1 MITEKMQNAFLAQ
14 INKELFSEY
23 LYLSMKAY
31 FASLNLKGFVNWLD
45 IQVQEER
52 AHAMG
57 MYDYIIERGGKITL
71 DAIEK
76 PKTDWKS
83 PLDAFKDVVAHEQY
97 ITSQINVLYDVADS
111 EKDRAAQLFLN
122 WYVKEQ
128 VEEEA
133 SAGDILAHLELIK
146 DDTKALLD
154 LDKELSARVFN
165 PPVIG

>member
-1 MITEKMQNAFLAQ
+1 MITEKMQKAFLAQ

-31 FASLNLKGFVNWLD
+31 FANLNLKGFVNWLS
-45 IQVQEER
+45 IQVQEEH

-57 MYDYIIERGGKITL
+57 MFDYVIERGGKIEL
-71 DAIEK
+71 EAIEK
-76 PKTDWKS
+76 PKCNWSS
-83 PLDAFKDVVAHEQY
+83 PLEAFKDVVNHEQY
-97 ITSQINVLYDVADS
+97 ITSQINALYDVADE

-133 SAGDILAHLELIK
+133 SSGDILAHLELIK

-154 LDKELSARVFN
+154 LDKELSQRVFN

>member
-1 MITEKMQNAFLAQ
+1 MISEKMQKAFLAQ

-31 FASLNLKGFVNWLD
+31 FADKNLKGFVNWLN
-45 IQVQEER
+45 IQVQEEH

-57 MYDYIIERGGKITL
+57 MFDYIIERGGKIEL
-71 DAIEK
+71 EAIEK
-76 PKTDWKS
+76 PKCTWES
-83 PLDAFKDVVAHEQY
+83 PLEAFKDVVGHEQY
-97 ITSQINVLYDVADS
+97 ITSQINALYDVADT

-133 SAGDILAHLELIK
+133 SAGDILAHLELIGN
-146 DDTKALLD
+146 DTKALLD
-154 LDKELSARVFN
+154 LDKELSTRVFN
-165 PPVIG
+165 PPIIG